1 MASFENIFQQSRKL
15 GKLQTDVGTKFNSE
29 FSNLPQRENVS
40 NFENK
45 KRKIFYDL
53 FFSASVIMS
62 LMTWTGRIAL
72 SGFFSSPAGKS
83 WFKQPYLCP

>member
-1 MASFENIFQQSRKL
+1 MIPRKLETGFSFVASFENIFQQSRKL
-15 GKLQTDVGTKFNSE
+15 GKLQTDVGTKYNSE

-53 FFSASVIMS
+53 FVFRVRHHESYDVDRSYSS
-62 LMTWTGRIAL
+62 L
-72 SGFFSSPAGKS
+72 
-83 WFKQPYLCP
+83 WFLQ

>member
-1 MASFENIFQQSRKL
+1 MIPRKLETGFSFVASFENIFQQSRKL

-29 FSNLPQRENVS
+29 FSNLPQRENVR

-53 FFSASVIMS
+53 FVFRVRHHESCDVNRSYSS
-62 LMTWTGRIAL
+62 L
-72 SGFFSSPAGKS
+72 
-83 WFKQPYLCP
+83 WFLQ